1 MCVEIGVHMDA
12 NEHVALIYTTKT
24 IQRNLPALLD
34 SQAHKVHVACDGTFN
49 LDKIGYKTIILGDFM
64 N

>member
-1 MCVEIGVHMDA
+1 MDA